1 MQAYDIEVEF
11 AYKGDMGTANEKIV
25 AFLDY
30 LIGKDGYGTELK
42 VYDTYTQIG
51 RQGVYFKSIKPDL
64 FVRKTDEGDVVTFNI
79 TFRVTDP
86 KAQMVLL
93 LRYNGTV
100 YNIQQRRAN
109 ATMCR

>member
-1 MQAYDIEVEF
+1 MQAYDIEIEF

-51 RQGVYFKSIKPDL
+51 RQGVYLIYKSDL
-64 FVRKTDEGDVVTFNI
+64 LSAR
-79 TFRVTDP
+79 
-86 KAQMVLL
+86 QM
-93 LRYNGTV
+93 RE
-100 YNIQQRRAN
+100 
-109 ATMCR
+109 MS